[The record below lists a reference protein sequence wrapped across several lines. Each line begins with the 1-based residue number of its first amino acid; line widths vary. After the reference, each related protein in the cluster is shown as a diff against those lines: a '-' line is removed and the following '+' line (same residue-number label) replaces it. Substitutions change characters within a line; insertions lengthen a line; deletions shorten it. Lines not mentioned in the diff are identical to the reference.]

1 MREIH
6 VLLAEDNRGDVLL
19 VREALTAHHLSY
31 TLHVASDGAQAV
43 DFVARMGQ
51 PGEAP
56 CPDIL
61 LLDLNLPRVDGH
73 EVLREFRRH
82 PDCATTPV
90 IVVSSS
96 DSPRDREKVSA
107 LGVARYFRKPT
118 NLDAFLQLGA
128 LVKELTERA
137 DPGNRDESG

>member
-19 VREALTAHHLSY
+19 VREALAAHDLPHK
-31 TLHVASDGAQAV
+31 LHVATDGAQAM
-43 DFVARMGQ
+43 DYVARMGQ
-51 PGEAP
+51 PGEDP
-56 CPDIL
+56 CPDIM

-82 PDCATTPV
+82 PECAATPV

-96 DSPRDREKVSA
+96 DSPRDRQQAST
-107 LGVARYFRKPT
+107 LGVARYFKKPS
-118 NLDAFLQLGA
+118 NYDAFMQLGA
-128 LVKELTERA
+128 LVKELIARA
-137 DPGNRDESG
+137 DPGDRC

>member
-6 VLLAEDNRGDVLL
+6 ILLAEDNPGDVLL
-19 VREALTAHHLSY
+19 PHEALAAHHLCY
-31 TLHVASDGAQAV
+31 DLHVAADGTAAV
-43 DFVARMGQ
+43 EFVTRMGK

-82 PDCATTPV
+82 
-90 IVVSSS
+90 
-96 DSPRDREKVSA
+96 
-107 LGVARYFRKPT
+107 
-118 NLDAFLQLGA
+118 QLGA
-128 LVKELTERA
+128 IVKELTDRS
-137 DPGNRDESG
+137 DPEESR

>member
-6 VLLAEDNRGDVLL
+6 ILLAEDNSGDVLL
-19 VREALTAHHLSY
+19 VREALAAHHLSY
-31 TLHVASDGAQAV
+31 TLHVAADGAQAV

-56 CPDIL
+56 CPDIF

-82 PDCATTPV
+82 PACAATPV
-90 IVVSSS
+90 VVVSSS
-96 DSPRDREKVSA
+96 DSLRDRQRVSA
-107 LGVARYFRKPT
+107 LGVDRYFKKPT
-118 NLDAFLQLGA
+118 SFDAFMQLGA
-128 LVKELTERA
+128 IVKELTRPS
-137 DPGNRDESG
+137 DPAESR